1 MTDPTYEV
9 SGADLAYLLRSV
21 LPILPA
27 SEWPRLGRAVA
38 TARAT
43 IDGALTRQRGA
54 ADHDAVL
61 ESNRSDLA
69 QIVDAIL
76 GTPPQWPVPIPWPWP
91 GPWPWP
97 WPWRPD
103 DGEPDPVVAGTE
115 LPAIAVLAAG
125 AEFHTAGTLL
135 AGGKHEVGPATGSL
149 AAAFTATA
157 HSLFLAGTTRL
168 GKHEP

>member
-54 ADHDAVL
+54 ADQEAVL

-69 QIVDAIL
+69 QLVDAIL
-76 GTPPQWPVPIPWPWP
+76 GTPPQWPVPIPWPY
-91 GPWPWP
+91 PWPWP

-103 DGEPDPVVAGTE
+103 DGEPDPIVAGTE

-125 AEFHTAGTLL
+125 AEFWTAGTMHASGEL
-135 AGGKHEVGPATGSL
+135 G
-149 AAAFTATA
+149 AAFTATA
-157 HSLFLAGTTRL
+157 HHLFLAGVARL

>member
-27 SEWPRLGRAVA
+27 PEWPRLGRAVA

-54 ADHDAVL
+54 ADQEAVL

-76 GTPPQWPVPIPWPWP
+76 GTPPQWPVPPYQRHWASEK
-91 GPWPWP
+91 
-97 WPWRPD
+97 RRKLAL
-103 DGEPDPVVAGTE
+103 VME
-115 LPAIAVLAAG
+115 LSTQL
-125 AEFHTAGTLL
+125 
-135 AGGKHEVGPATGSL
+135 K
-149 AAAFTATA
+149 
-157 HSLFLAGTTRL
+157 
-168 GKHEP
+168 